1 MIAPPLPSSAEIRQR
16 LPITGIMAC
25 DPDGA
30 IGVDGG
36 LPWDIPQELEF
47 FRNTTRGH
55 VVIMGRKTFESFP
68 EKAREQRT
76 CVVISS
82 TLSPATNA
90 LTYPS
95 VDAFILN
102 ALRTPAPYQNKESF
116 FIGGAK
122 LAEEMIERGLVARFL
137 VSQIKQR
144 YNGDTH
150 LDLSLL
156 RKFPYS
162 KTIQNFEAFDV
173 VEYSFTKS

>member
-1 MIAPPLPSSAEIRQR
+1 MTISALPSSAEIRQR
-16 LPITGIMAC
+16 LPITGIIAC

-30 IGVDGG
+30 IGADGG

-82 TLSPATNA
+82 TLSSTASA
-90 LTYPS
+90 RTYPS

-102 ALRTPAPYQNKESF
+102 ALRTPAPYQNKDSF

-122 LAEEMIERGLVARFL
+122 LAKEMIERGFITRFL

-156 RKFPYS
+156 KKFPYS
-162 KTIQNFEAFDV
+162 KTLQHFEAFDV
-173 VEYSFTKS
+173 IEYSFTES